1 MVLKLEKQREMTA
14 RIQSA
19 NEVDIDNS
27 QKVHAMYSMH
37 TMTMEE
43 QKEKT
48 LK

>member
-27 QKVHAMYSMH
+27 
-37 TMTMEE
+37 
-43 QKEKT
+43 
-48 LK
+48 